1 MFKKIC
7 ALLTRKPK
15 NPAFPVKME
24 LSELLAKI
32 EKKQSVAKATTRKTT
47 AKKVATK
54 KTTTKKPATKKVVK
68 KK

>member
-15 NPAFPVKME
+15 NPEFPVKME

-32 EKKQSVAKATTRKTT
+32 EKKQSVAKATTRKTPSKQIAAKKTT
-47 AKKVATK
+47 AKKPAAKKVTK
-54 KTTTKKPATKKVVK
+54 KK
-68 KK
+68 

>member
-15 NPAFPVKME
+15 NPDFAVKMK
-24 LSELLAKI
+24 LSELLTKI

>member
-15 NPAFPVKME
+15 NPDFPVKME

-32 EKKQSVAKATTRKTT
+32 EKKQSVAKATTRIAPAKKV
-47 AKKVATK
+47 ASKKPAVKKVATK
-54 KTTTKKPATKKVVK
+54 KATKKK
-68 KK
+68 